1 VLDEDFVEMPYRE
14 KTAWLSLAAIAITF
28 TPYFAIVAI
37 SPQTALP
44 DLRQLGLF
52 ATVVISQAVI
62 LTVGHIYLAL
72 QRPQEARTPP
82 DERDRAISTRSI
94 TAAYYVL
101 IVGMI
106 VVGCVMP
113 FSSGGWR
120 IINAAVFMI
129 VLAELVHYGAAVLSY
144 RRQA

>member
-1 VLDEDFVEMPYRE
+1 VII
-14 KTAWLSLAAIAITF
+14 LSA
-28 TPYFAIVAI
+28 
-37 SPQTALP
+37 
-44 DLRQLGLF
+44 
-52 ATVVISQAVI
+52 
-62 LTVGHIYLAL
+62 GHIYLAL
-72 QRPQEARTPP
+72 RRPQEARTPP

-106 VVGCVMP
+106 IVGCVMP

-129 VLAELVHYGAAVLSY
+129 VLAELVHYGATVFSY
-144 RRQA
+144 RQQA

>member
-1 VLDEDFVEMPYRE
+1 MPYRE

-28 TPYFAIVAI
+28 APYFAIVAI

-52 ATVVISQAVI
+52 ATVVIVQVI
-62 LTVGHIYLAL
+62 VLVVGHIYLAI
-72 QRPQEARTPP
+72 RGPQEARTAP

-106 VVGCVMP
+106 IVGCVMP
-113 FSSGGWR
+113 FSSGGWK

-129 VLAELVHYGAAVLSY
+129 VLAELVHYGATVISY
-144 RRQA
+144 RKQA